1 MEEKNSDVSD
11 STMTRTPLNHD
22 LRGDCVTDDGRAI
35 REICVVLTTLGI
47 MPEINRRL
55 GTLHTAY
62 ELVHSLLK
70 NFIGH

>member
-1 MEEKNSDVSD
+1 MEEKNSDVSG
-11 STMTRTPLNHD
+11 STMSRTPLDHD
-22 LRGDCVTDDGRAI
+22 ILGDCVTDDGSAI

>member
-1 MEEKNSDVSD
+1 MEEKNSDVSG
-11 STMTRTPLNHD
+11 SAMSRTPLDHD
-22 LRGDCVTDDGRAI
+22 ILGDCVTDDGGAI